1 MSDTTTTALFERY
14 RRITFYPAANNDAGW
29 IGAVLARFCPA
40 RGRVLD
46 PFCGSA
52 SMSLVAAIEGYE
64 GLASDSNPLTE
75 VFIQMFRGNER
86 FFAELQIDLVAL
98 GDGDARSTAE
108 RICHSDEFERDA
120 ASVHALLYCVS
131 GALTDDACERASAMR
146 TYRRLKA
153 DTARFIAQLKPY
165 AHALERSLSYRIGDV
180 SGIGMGQ
187 HADVCLFDPPYF
199 GRSSFKQFCSPLLAL
214 LGRRMPDDEA
224 LLADETLYQH
234 ALSGWLTSCFD
245 ALNDDGAIV
254 FTTSPGALEQRRQ
267 LRAAA
272 ARLGLN
278 LEQADYDGM
287 PYLYAA
293 KRDTRSQPRIGNHR

>member
-1 MSDTTTTALFERY
+1 MTDTTKTALLERY

-52 SMSLVAAIEGYE
+52 SISLVAAIEGYE

-86 FFAELQIDLVAL
+86 FFAELPIDLAAL
-98 GDGDARSTAE
+98 GDGDARATAE
-108 RICHSDEFERDA
+108 CIYRSDEFEHDA

-131 GALTDDACERASAMR
+131 RACADGACERGSAMP
-146 TYRRLKA
+146 TYRRAKA
-153 DTARFIAQLKPY
+153 DTARFIAELKPY
-165 AHALERSLSYRIGDV
+165 SHALERRLSYRIADV
-180 SGIGMGQ
+180 SGIGIGQ

-199 GRSSFKQFCSPLLAL
+199 GRGSFTRFCSPLLAL
-214 LGRRMPDDEA
+214 LGRRMPDDQA
-224 LLADETLYQH
+224 LLADETFYQH

-254 FTTSPGALEQRRQ
+254 FTTSPCALEQRRQ
-267 LRAAA
+267 LLAAA

-278 LEQADYDGM
+278 LDQADHEGV

-293 KRDTRSQPRIGNHR
+293 KLDPREQLRVGNRR

>member
-1 MSDTTTTALFERY
+1 MSDTTTIALFERY
-14 RRITFYPAANNDAGW
+14 RQITFYPAANNNAGW
-29 IGAVLARFCPA
+29 IRTVLARFCPA

-86 FFAELQIDLVAL
+86 FFAELPIDLGAL
-98 GDGDARSTAE
+98 GDGDARATAE
-108 RICHSDEFERDA
+108 RIYRSDEFERDA

-131 GALTDDACERASAMR
+131 GAPAAVACGRASAMQ
-146 TYRRLKA
+146 TYRRVKA
-153 DTARFIAQLKPY
+153 DTARFIAQLKPHAY
-165 AHALERSLSYRIGDV
+165 ALVRCLSYRIGDV

-199 GRSSFKQFCSPLLAL
+199 GRSSFTQFCAPLLAL

-234 ALSGWLTSCFD
+234 ALSAWLTSCFD
-245 ALNDDGAIV
+245 AVNDDGAIV
-254 FTTSPGALEQRRQ
+254 FTTSPGALEQLRQ
-267 LRAAA
+267 LLAAA
-272 ARLGLN
+272 ARLGLT
-278 LEQADYDGM
+278 LDQANYDGM
-287 PYLYAA
+287 PYFYVA
-293 KRDTRSQPRIGNHR
+293 KRDTQPQPRVGNHR